1 MSAVRV
7 PPRGR
12 RGFVMLTVL
21 WVLAAASAVALALA
35 LEGRDG
41 VSAARNRVNTERAW
55 ARANDCLSRARLA
68 ADAVLAANPDP
79 GANAA
84 AWRSL
89 GALVTESDM
98 QMGADCTATFEAAG
112 TRLDV
117 NAADSTQCAALL
129 RASGF
134 GAASEAMTAA
144 LLDWRDEGDSARALG
159 AESDWYI
166 EAGRFPP
173 RNGPFA
179 DVRELNRVRG
189 FESATGLDSLFT
201 TEPGRI
207 AINSASAPVLAA
219 VPGFSEEAVE
229 RVLALRSQGTPVT
242 DILALASTLSTA
254 ASEAITT
261 HYREFSNAATI
272 DPDAWIVTAS
282 GAQGFPVV
290 RSTIQ
295 VRLVH
300 ASTHAV
306 VVRQWTW

>member
-1 MSAVRV
+1 MH
-7 PPRGR
+7 PRGR

-41 VSAARNRVNTERAW
+41 VSAARNRVNAERAW

-89 GALVTESDM
+89 DAVVAESGM
-98 QMGADCTATFEAAG
+98 PMSTDCTATFEAAG
-112 TRLDV
+112 ARLDI
-117 NAADSTQCAALL
+117 NAADSLQCVGLL

-134 GAASEAMTAA
+134 GTASEAMTAA
-144 LLDWRDEGDSARALG
+144 LLDWRDQDDSARALG
-159 AESDWYI
+159 AESAWYI
-166 EAGRFPP
+166 EAGRFRP

-179 DVRELNRVRG
+179 DVRELTRVRG
-189 FESATGLDSLFT
+189 FEDATGLDSLFT

-207 AINSASAPVLAA
+207 AINSAGAAVLAA
-219 VPGFSEEAVE
+219 VPGFSGEAVD
-229 RVLALRSQGTPVT
+229 RVLALRSQGMPVT
-242 DILALASTLSTA
+242 DILALASALSTP
-254 ASEAITT
+254 ASEAIAA
-261 HYREFSNAATI
+261 HYREFANAATI
-272 DPDAWIVTAS
+272 DPDAWIVTAT
-282 GAQGFPVV
+282 GVQGFPAV
-290 RSTIQ
+290 RSTIR
-295 VRLVH
+295 VRLMH